1 MGSSSNALRVAFP
14 VSQVSNCLAIVS
26 KANFTTSSTRHRI
39 RILYKHNPINNPL
52 FENTFIRLLNLSH
65 TSNRRRNTF
74 TGLHDVARN
83 TILDDSV
90 REIVMMLEHNVLA
103 KFKLSPGLKRLEQR
117 ELMEIGE

>member
-1 MGSSSNALRVAFP
+1 MWEVAPTLLEWLFLCP
-14 VSQVSNCLAIVS
+14 KYRTAS
-26 KANFTTSSTRHRI
+26 KYCRKPTSPRHRI